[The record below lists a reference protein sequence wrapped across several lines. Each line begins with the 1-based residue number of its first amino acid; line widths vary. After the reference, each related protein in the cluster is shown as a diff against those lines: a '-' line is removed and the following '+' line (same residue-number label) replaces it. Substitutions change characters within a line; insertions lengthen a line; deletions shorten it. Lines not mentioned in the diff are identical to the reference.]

1 VPPRRGPIDAA
12 RRHVRHDADLQRAAG
27 NAASAHWLPAT
38 DEWLSEPLGPA
49 WREALSVLDGLARAP
64 GGASLVPRMPSLLP
78 HLLNLGLRDDATKPP
93 QTYWIGGGSSW
104 DATIRALMR
113 RRC

>member
-1 VPPRRGPIDAA
+1 
-12 RRHVRHDADLQRAAG
+12 
-27 NAASAHWLPAT
+27 
-38 DEWLSEPLGPA
+38 
-49 WREALSVLDGLARAP
+49 
-64 GGASLVPRMPSLLP
+64 MPSLLP